1 MRVRLATRLHVFA
14 KTVADDC
21 FSGFEIA
28 QPTAR
33 PVTHS
38 MHQSIYGSH
47 HIPTIPIC
55 AGKVL
60 NAEELALLASVP
72 ALEIAAA
79 ELEKVHAL
87 LVDAQKEEAVEV
99 AAALAAAHA
108 AGAAEA
114 GAAAAAAA
122 VEAAAR
128 AEHAQAQV

>member
-1 MRVRLATRLHVFA
+1 M
-14 KTVADDC
+14 
-21 FSGFEIA
+21 I
-28 QPTAR
+28 R
-33 PVTHS
+33 PLNYRHTHL
-38 MHQSIYGSH
+38 
-47 HIPTIPIC
+47 PLC

-60 NAEELALLASVP
+60 NAEEVALLASVP

-87 LVDAQKEEAVEV
+87 LVDAQKEEAAEV

-128 AEHAQAQV
+128 AEQAQAQVCAAGR

>member
-1 MRVRLATRLHVFA
+1 
-14 KTVADDC
+14 
-21 FSGFEIA
+21 
-28 QPTAR
+28 
-33 PVTHS
+33 
-38 MHQSIYGSH
+38 MHPH
-47 HIPTIPIC
+47 LPLC

-60 NAEELALLASVP
+60 NAEEVALLASVP

-87 LVDAQKEEAVEV
+87 LCDAQKEEAVEV

-128 AEHAQAQV
+128 AEHSQAQVQSIQQ